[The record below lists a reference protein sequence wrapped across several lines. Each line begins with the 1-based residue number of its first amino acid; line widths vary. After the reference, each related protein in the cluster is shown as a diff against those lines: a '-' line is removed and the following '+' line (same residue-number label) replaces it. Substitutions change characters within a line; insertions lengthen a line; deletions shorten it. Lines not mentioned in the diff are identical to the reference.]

1 MFAVG
6 LLAMF
11 LPAPIT
17 FAGAASPTG
26 VAAANRVPHV
36 EPSPTTPPA
45 VSTQLARMSAS
56 VSSCATGTVMPA
68 GTFSPGTVPV
78 EVFA

>member
-11 LPAPIT
+11 LPASIT
-17 FAGAASPTG
+17 FTGAVSPTG
-26 VAAANRVPHV
+26 IAVANKVPHV

-45 VSTQLARMSAS
+45 VSIQLASMSAS
-56 VSSCATGTVMPA
+56 VSICATGTVMPA
-68 GTFSPGTVPV
+68 GTLSPGTVPV